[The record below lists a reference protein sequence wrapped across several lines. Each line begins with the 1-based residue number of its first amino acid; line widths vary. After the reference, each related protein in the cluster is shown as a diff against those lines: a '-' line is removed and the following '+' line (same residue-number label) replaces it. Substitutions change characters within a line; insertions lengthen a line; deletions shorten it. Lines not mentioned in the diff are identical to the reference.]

1 MVLESDLRAVLF
13 DLDGTLADTAL
24 DMGHAINRLR
34 IEHQLEPLPQDKI
47 RPWVSTG
54 SRGLLKIAFS
64 VEAEH
69 ADYEDLKRRF
79 LDLYVANL
87 ATHTT
92 LFPGMEAAIRHLDDN
107 GITWGI
113 VTNKPGWLT
122 DPLLEQMALDIAPAC
137 VVSGDTVEHAKP
149 HPAPVLHALEL
160 IKARAGETLFIGDAD
175 RDIAAGRAAG
185 CMTMAASYGYIT
197 DDDDISSW
205 QADFELARP
214 EDLLPWLQA
223 RNGTS

>member
-1 MVLESDLRAVLF
+1 MGRELELRAVLF

-24 DMGHAINRLR
+24 DMGQAINRLR
-34 IEHQLEPLPQDKI
+34 IEHELEPLPQEKI
-47 RPWVSTG
+47 RPWVSMG

-64 VEAEH
+64 VETEH

-92 LFPGMEAAIRHLDDN
+92 LFPGMDAAIRYLAAN

-122 DPLLEQMALDIAPAC
+122 DPLLDQMALDIKPAC

-149 HPAPVLHALEL
+149 HPAPVLHALDA
-160 IKARAGETLFIGDAD
+160 IQAPATNTLFIGDAD

-185 CMTMAASYGYIT
+185 CTTMAATYGYIT
-197 DDDDISSW
+197 DDDDVAGW

-223 RNGTS
+223 RKSA